1 MEKFNWEDITEKL
14 RKAVKLEKNKEELT
28 IKITILEPNIEDN
41 QMVGGMLKDQE
52 SMKQSLGQ
60 FINNGKPV
68 ECEVEINNEQKYIIL
83 KFKDTSFYK
92 KTYDLFYNMFFG
104 DYFKE
109 MIEAMIEAFGGF
121 FGGDD
126 Q

>member
-1 MEKFNWEDITEKL
+1 MEKFNWEEIKEKL
-14 RKAVKLEKNKEELT
+14 RKAVKLENNKEELT
-28 IKITILEPNIEDN
+28 VKITILEPNIENN

-68 ECEVEINNEQKYIIL
+68 ECEAEINNEQKYIIL
-83 KFKDTSFYK
+83 KFKDTYFYT

-109 MIEAMIEAFGGF
+109 MIEAMIGAFGGF